1 MAEPCVTRQRWWLLA
16 LPALFALS
24 GCDMLGLETPGMAAQ
39 RQAQEAHAVGAACRH
54 AVRSIEDCF
63 AANPRMSRAAIFEG
77 WREMDQHM
85 RDNEIPGMPQ
95 QPVPAVANPVEQVLP
110 VPAAPR
116 PASAPSPAATPPRPA
131 PGTAPAA
138 APAPPGAPP
147 PRPASAPGGA
157 TPGIIQLPPR
167 PGPTAP
173 QPAAPTAPA
182 TPAAPAA
189 PPAR

>member
-24 GCDMLGLETPGMAAQ
+24 GCDMLGLETPGMAVQ

-63 AANPRMSRAAIFEG
+63 TANPRMSRAAIFEG

-110 VPAAPR
+110 VPAA
-116 PASAPSPAATPPRPA
+116 TRPA

-138 APAPPGAPP
+138 APAPPGASP